1 MIKIVKK
8 FIDELNAQIKE
19 KNVHVKPTADAVEL
33 LIKKG
38 FNKKIGARPLARAID
53 EHIKKPLSREILFGK
68 LINGGVVEIGADADA
83 FTFNFIDILPI
94 AKTKV
99 EEAESDEGLSD

>member
-19 KNVHVKPTADAVEL
+19 KNVHVKPTPEAVEL
-33 LIKKG
+33 LISKG
-38 FNKKIGARPLARAID
+38 FNKKMGARPLARAID

-68 LINGGVVEIGADADA
+68 LINGGVVEIDVKDNEL
-83 FTFNFIDILPI
+83 TFNVIEILSTE
-94 AKTKV
+94 KTKV
-99 EEAESDEGLSD
+99 ESDEGLSD